1 MSLSSISAR
10 LNRALF
16 PVLGPAQV
24 GPYEESRVSVKPCPL
39 CGQPMDAHDIERSPG
54 KPSYLHCPAV

>member
-1 MSLSSISAR
+1 MGIATISKR

-24 GPYEESRVSVKPCPL
+24 GPFGEEHASVKPCPL
-39 CGQPMDAHDIERSPG
+39 CGGAMDAHDIERTPG
-54 KPSYLHCPAV
+54 KPTYLHCPSR

>member
-1 MSLSSISAR
+1 MGLSTISAR

-24 GPYEESRVSVKPCPL
+24 GPYGEEHASVKPCPL
-39 CGQPMDAHDIERSPG
+39 CGKAMDAHDIERTPG
-54 KPSYLHCPAV
+54 KPSYLHCPTE